1 MNSIVLSMFLY
12 VKIAKILLL
21 NHNKRNKNDVIS
33 LFLYNKNINML
44 LYIKELIT
52 VFNTKYNVVRLSLY
66 NKYQR
71 TVLLDC
77 SYIKKTAIKCVVRL
91 FLYNKEQHSLY
102 IMSENICLKIFIN
115 SKDLLTS
122 CAYFKVFI
130 EFIYIFIEFQGQNS
144 IFE

>member
-77 SYIKKTAIKCVVRL
+77 SYIKK
-91 FLYNKEQHSLY
+91 Q
-102 IMSENICLKIFIN
+102 
-115 SKDLLTS
+115 
-122 CAYFKVFI
+122 
-130 EFIYIFIEFQGQNS
+130 Q
-144 IFE
+144 